1 MAGGRPTDYKEEY
14 IGMVEKYLA
23 ENIDLV
29 DIVYREGEEPKGQPS
44 KVKLPTVE
52 GFARFIGVPRRT
64 IYEWRDKHVEFSH
77 TLDKILIEQQER
89 LINKGLA
96 GDYNSTIAKLIL
108 SSNHGMAERKDVTSG
123 DLPIPL
129 LNALPIDAIPDNDGD
144 EEDTRPKE
152 EN

>member
-1 MAGGRPTDYKEEY
+1 MTAGQPTYYNKKYVERVEDYLKNN
-14 IGMVEKYLA
+14 V
-23 ENIDLV
+23 DLV
-29 DIVYREGEEPKGQPS
+29 DVITEDGETPPKQS
-44 KVKLPTVE
+44 KVKLPTIE

-64 IYEWRDKHVEFSH
+64 IYEWRDKHIEFSH

-129 LNALPIDAIPDNDGD
+129 LNAIQVDAISDNDSD
-144 EEDTRPKE
+144 EEDT
-152 EN
+152 

>member
-1 MAGGRPTDYKEEY
+1 MARSTGYNQKYTKE
-14 IGMVEKYLA
+14 VDRYLK
-23 ENIDLV
+23 ENVDLV
-29 DIVYREGEEPKGQPS
+29 DVVYEEGVDKPENQS
-44 KVKLPTVE
+44 KVKLPTIE
-52 GFARFIGVPRRT
+52 GFGRFIGVPRRT
-64 IYEWRDKHVEFSH
+64 IYEWRDKHIEFSH

-96 GDYNSTIAKLIL
+96 GDYNPTIAKLIL

-129 LNALPIDAIPDNDGD
+129 LNAIRDNDSNGEDLPI
-144 EEDTRPKE
+144 EE

>member
-1 MAGGRPTDYKEEY
+1 MSKGGRPTTYDKKY
-14 IGMVEKYLA
+14 IGMVDAYLRD
-23 ENIDLV
+23 NVDLV
-29 DIVYREGEEPKGQPS
+29 DVVTEEGETPPKQS
-44 KVKLPTVE
+44 TVKLPTVE
-52 GFARFIGVPRRT
+52 GFARHIGVPRRT
-64 IYEWRDKHVEFSH
+64 IYDWRDNHPEFSH

-129 LNALPIDAIPDNDGD
+129 LNAIRDNISD
-144 EEDTRPKE
+144 EEDTPNE
-152 EN
+152 EED